1 MVSPGFS
8 ISSKSAGPKDRCDL
22 WTAFLRLHSK
32 TSFDGF
38 ARGTAMRI
46 SDSHLLKLNGSSV
59 WSRLRAPACAA
70 VLDALLME
78 SFLSRSQDGHFV
90 RSPIVV

>member
-1 MVSPGFS
+1 MDSFP
-8 ISSKSAGPKDRCDL
+8 SAPFEEILRRVRAGYGD
-22 WTAFLRLHSK
+22 ANLRLTPSQ
-32 TSFDGF
+32 
-38 ARGTAMRI
+38 AQ
-46 SDSHLLKLNGSSV
+46 
-59 WSRLRAPACAA
+59 RLFGLEPSACAA